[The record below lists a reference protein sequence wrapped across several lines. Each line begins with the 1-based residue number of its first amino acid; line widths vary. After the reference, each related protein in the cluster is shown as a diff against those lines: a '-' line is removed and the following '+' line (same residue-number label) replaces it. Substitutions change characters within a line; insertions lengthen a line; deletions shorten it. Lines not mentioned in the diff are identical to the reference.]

1 MAARKSTEENRSA
14 RRTLMV
20 SLRQRGLSY
29 GQIGMKMG
37 VSKNTARVVV
47 LRTLGEHANA
57 SRG

>member
-1 MAARKSTEENRSA
+1 MAARKSTEENRSM

-20 SLRQRGLSY
+20 NLRKRGLSF
-29 GQIGMKMG
+29 GQIGLKMG

-47 LRTLGEHANA
+47 LRILGEHANA

>member
-1 MAARKSTEENRSA
+1 MAARKSTEENRSI
-14 RRTLMV
+14 RRALMV
-20 SLRQRGLSY
+20 NLRKRGLSF

-47 LRTLGEHANA
+47 LRMLGGQVDA